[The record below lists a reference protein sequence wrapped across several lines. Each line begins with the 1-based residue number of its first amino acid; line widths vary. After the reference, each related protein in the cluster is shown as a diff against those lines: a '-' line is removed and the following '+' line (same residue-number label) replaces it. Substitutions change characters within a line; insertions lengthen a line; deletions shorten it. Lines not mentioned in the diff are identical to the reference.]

1 MKEEFNLVHDCDVK
15 EEIDYI
21 SLGKAMKKIRTS
33 AGITQEK
40 AAAIFHVSRTVY
52 TKYETGTVK
61 PAGNPRPSS
70 LAKWLC
76 TRNSRPQASRLSA
89 VSPSTLQW

>member
-1 MKEEFNLVHDCDVK
+1 MNRLATLFTQSYQEIRHVQTITACDLITLTQMKEEFNLVHDCDVK

-40 AAAIFHVSRTVY
+40 AAAIFQV
-52 TKYETGTVK
+52 
-61 PAGNPRPSS
+61 PA
-70 LAKWLC
+70 
-76 TRNSRPQASRLSA
+76 
-89 VSPSTLQW
+89 

>member
-61 PAGNPRPSS
+61 PNPEMLRVF
-70 LAKWLC
+70 AEHFK
-76 TRNSRPQASRLSA
+76 
-89 VSPSTLQW
+89 VSVD

>member
-52 TKYETGTVK
+52 TKY
-61 PAGNPRPSS
+61 
-70 LAKWLC
+70 
-76 TRNSRPQASRLSA
+76 
-89 VSPSTLQW
+89 